1 MKRDGVEADT
11 YDEDWISAAWGESA
25 NAQLLQPGPI
35 RARPRVQRAIALL
48 QIGAGTRVLD
58 IACGRGEVP
67 AIVCQHGGIAIGL
80 DYSQAAC
87 KFSRRVLAV
96 HDPHG
101 SGSGLVRADAT
112 TLPFASESFDRV
124 SMLDIIEH
132 LYPPQ
137 LEAMFRE
144 VARVLQPG
152 GYAVLHTLPNRWVY
166 NITYPLL
173 HRMYPKVPRD
183 PRGPFERKIHINEQS
198 VPDLHAMLA
207 RVGLRQ
213 HLWLEQHIPA
223 QARWNAQRRDRHADT
238 RDTVYPLLAGW
249 AGRVFELLS
258 ATPAKLLLCNDIFGV
273 LWKDDAAVLP
283 RTPLALTER
292 LTVRL
297 AGRRAGAA
305 S

>member
-1 MKRDGVEADT
+1 MKREGVEADA
-11 YDEDWISAAWGESA
+11 YDDDWISAAWGDSA
-25 NAQLLQPGPI
+25 NAQLLQAGPI
-35 RARPRVQRAIALL
+35 RARPRVQRAIELL
-48 QIGAGTRVLD
+48 QIESDLKVLD

-67 AIVCQHGGIAIGL
+67 AIVCQRGGNGVGL

-87 KFSRRVLAV
+87 EFTRQVLGV
-96 HDPHG
+96 HDPG
-101 SGSGLVRADAT
+101 GERSGLVRADAT
-112 TLPFASESFDRV
+112 SLPFAAQSFDRV

-144 VARVLQPG
+144 VSRVLKPD

-173 HRMYPKVPRD
+173 HRMYRKVPRD
-183 PRGPFERKIHINEQS
+183 PRGPFERKIHVNEQTL
-198 VPDLHAMLA
+198 PDLHTMLA

-213 HLWLEQHIPA
+213 RLWLEQHIPA
-223 QARWNAQRRDRHADT
+223 QARWNAQRRDRHDDT
-238 RDTVYPLLAGW
+238 RDAVYPLLAGW
-249 AGRVFELLS
+249 AGRAFELLS
-258 ATPAKLLLCNDIFGV
+258 ITPAKLLLCNDIYGV
-273 LWKDDAAVLP
+273 LWKSDAAALP

-297 AGRRAGAA
+297 AGRPG
-305 S
+305 

>member
-1 MKRDGVEADT
+1 MKPEGVEADT
-11 YDEDWISAAWGESA
+11 YDEDWIDAAWGQGA
-25 NAQLLQPGPI
+25 NAQLLQAGPI
-35 RARPRVQRAIALL
+35 RARPRVQRAIDLL
-48 QIGAGTRVLD
+48 RIGAGTRVLD

-67 AIVCQHGGIAIGL
+67 AIVCQRGGIGIAL
-80 DYSQAAC
+80 DYAQAAC
-87 KFSRRVLAV
+87 AFTQRVLAV
-96 HDPHG
+96 HDPQGTH
-101 SGSGLVRADAT
+101 SALVRADAT
-112 TLPFASESFDRV
+112 RLPFASGSFERV

-144 VARVLQPG
+144 VARVLAPG

-173 HRMYPKVPRD
+173 HRVYPKVPLD
-183 PRGPFERKIHINEQS
+183 PRGPFERKIHINEQTL
-198 VPDLHAMLA
+198 PDLHAMLA

-213 HLWLEQHIPA
+213 RLWLEQHIPA

-238 RDTVYPLLAGW
+238 RDAVYPLLAGW

-258 ATPAKLLLCNDIFGV
+258 TTPAKLLLCNDIFGV
-273 LWKDDAAVLP
+273 LWKDDAAALP

-297 AGRRAGAA
+297 AGGRVTPA
-305 S
+305 